1 MKDVEIRLIP
11 VSNAYSSFN
20 FIKLTS
26 NVGEVKQDG
35 NDAVITISQLDLDT
49 DVRIDFNVVGV

>member
-11 VSNAYSSFN
+11 ASNTFIN
-20 FIKLTS
+20 FDFTKLTS

-35 NDAVITISQLDLDT
+35 NDGVITISQLDLDT
-49 DVRIDFNVVGV
+49 DVKIEFNVVGV